1 MTIDEIKEIAKKQF
15 SYDIAAI
22 LEDKDFYYV
31 HYTEKDA
38 AFEPPQM
45 PTITIHKIT
54 KKIGWLV
61 LPEDLPILQ
70 QAKRIA

>member
-54 KKIGWLV
+54 KKSAGLYY
-61 LPEDLPILQ
+61 LKTCRFFSRQKE
-70 QAKRIA
+70 